1 MTGKAGGPVYKTIV
15 PGAGQGGGVETN
27 GVSDTGGA
35 GALAAVGAA
44 GGAAVGGAGGAAGA
58 DLTAVGAACGAA
70 VGGAGRAAGAD
81 LAAGASG
88 PPPARSSFA
97 KS

>member
-1 MTGKAGGPVYKTIV
+1 MYKTIV

-58 DLTAVGAACGAA
+58 DVMLSNSLSGVRWGS
-70 VGGAGRAAGAD
+70 GGG
-81 LAAGASG
+81 S
-88 PPPARSSFA
+88 
-97 KS
+97 